1 MNNVMFSFHEVL
13 NQKSSEEKE
22 TKEETTEAK
31 EAKETTK
38 ETEDFDINQ
47 YVQQFFEGEE
57 DDEGDEYVDNEVG
70 QIYAAHQYET
80 AFNVKDLLKICEY
93 YGIHKQCQKYKK
105 MEVIYA
111 ILLYENDLT
120 NTHLVEKRK
129 EFWRY
134 MEELKQDKFMKRFVV
149 W

>member
-22 TKEETTEAK
+22 TKEETN
-31 EAKETTK
+31 EAKETK
-38 ETEDFDINQ
+38 EEIGDFDINE
-47 YVQQFFEGEE
+47 YVQQFFEG
-57 DDEGDEYVDNEVG
+57 DDEEVDNEVG
-70 QIYAAHQYET
+70 QIYAAHQYDAT
-80 AFNVKDLLKICEY
+80 FNVKDLLKICEY